1 MTGTDVDGN
10 RVNMTAFVDSDGKG
24 LKLVQG
30 SYELGLAGSPLG
42 HDGTVWATPC
52 TTFGLKLDSSLEK
65 DQEVDASSAR
75 RSSSATRS
83 TPST

>member
-30 SYELGLAGSPLG
+30 SYELG
-42 HDGTVWATPC
+42 
-52 TTFGLKLDSSLEK
+52 
-65 DQEVDASSAR
+65 AR
-75 RSSSATRS
+75 RLPAR
-83 TPST
+83 PRRDRVGHAVHDVRA